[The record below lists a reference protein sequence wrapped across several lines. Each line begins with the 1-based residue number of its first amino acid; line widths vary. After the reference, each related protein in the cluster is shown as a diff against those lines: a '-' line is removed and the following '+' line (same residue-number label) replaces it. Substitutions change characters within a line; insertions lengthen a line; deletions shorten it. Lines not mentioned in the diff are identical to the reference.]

1 MNDVF
6 FLAYGG
12 LHWSYRDVLAMPIRV
27 RRQFVEILQN
37 QIEFEKKSFGGK

>member
-12 LHWSYRDVLAMPIRV
+12 LHWSYQDILAMPIRV
-27 RRQFVEILQN
+27 RRQFAEMLER
-37 QIEFEKKSFGGK
+37 QIELVKKNLGGK